1 VFKPIPDSKE
11 EVPGIVEVNTDEPLY
26 RRVDCWLDDV
36 CWFKNQEKCK
46 ADPVCAAEHRKWLE
60 CMEDEKC
67 YDEWLACYEDPACSG
82 KIPLTPTEPVNPP
95 AEPKQPVEPVK
106 PPVEP

>member
-1 VFKPIPDSKE
+1 MPDE
-11 EVPGIVEVNTDEPLY
+11 TPGKVEVDTDEPLH
-26 RRVDCWLDDV
+26 RRVDCWLDDE
-36 CWFKNQEKCK
+36 CWFKNAAKCK
-46 ADPVCAAEHRKWLE
+46 ADPECAVEHIEWLVC
-60 CMEDEKC
+60 MNDEKC

-82 KIPLTPTEPVNPP
+82 KIPSTPTEPVNPP